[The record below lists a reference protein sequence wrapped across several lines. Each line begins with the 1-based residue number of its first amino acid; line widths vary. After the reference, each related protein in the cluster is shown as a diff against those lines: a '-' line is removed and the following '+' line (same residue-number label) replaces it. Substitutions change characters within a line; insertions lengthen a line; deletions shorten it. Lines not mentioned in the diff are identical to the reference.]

1 MADQSEVGEWG
12 VFLLRRFRG
21 GGANLAARDG
31 RWVSAD
37 RNRGCLLVADRA
49 SAWSWSP
56 WSWELF
62 HLEQHGDRVAL
73 HASHRRYACAEGGGG
88 GLVRAD
94 RPAAAAWELFT
105 LVDLQ
110 ALGNDR
116 DA

>member
-1 MADQSEVGEWG
+1 MADQAEIGEWCI
-12 VFLLRRFRG
+12 FLLRQLPYFG
-21 GGANLAARDG
+21 INLAARDG

-37 RNRGCLLVADRA
+37 RNQGCLLVANRA

-62 HLEQHGDRVAL
+62 TLEHYGDRVAL
-73 HASHRRYACAEGGGG
+73 RGSHGRYACAEGGGG

-94 RPAAAAWELFT
+94 RVAPAAWELFT

-110 ALGNDR
+110 AKVG
-116 DA
+116 